1 MEIALKPYLGNQSLA
16 KYERTI
22 NMVTKK
28 LVEKLKQEVLKIL
41 VYPNLDDEVLTFLN
55 HVEYNIGGSGTGTA
69 TAGTPVTENG
79 TSQAGMVTKPIQIC
93 TPPYLDRFEHSGADN
108 INRYL

>member
-1 MEIALKPYLGNQSLA
+1 MKPYLGNQSLA

-55 HVEYNIGGSGTGTA
+55 HVEYNIGGGSGTGTA
-69 TAGTPVTENG
+69 TAGTPVTENNA
-79 TSQAGMVTKPIQIC
+79 TSQAGMVTSAISLP
-93 TPPYLDRFEHSGADN
+93 LF
-108 INRYL
+108 